1 MGDLR
6 DFYCVYYR
14 DDEKKQKLKLFFSW
28 FEKMINSNLLVF
40 EDIDWQPQNFGGPNV
55 HFMILV
61 LEERDKEKCMFF
73 CLEGSVV

>member
-14 DDEKKQKLKLFFSW
+14 DDEKKIQAEAFF
-28 FEKMINSNLLVF
+28 FLVWENDKF
-40 EDIDWQPQNFGGPNV
+40 QFTGLEEIDWQPQNFGGPNV